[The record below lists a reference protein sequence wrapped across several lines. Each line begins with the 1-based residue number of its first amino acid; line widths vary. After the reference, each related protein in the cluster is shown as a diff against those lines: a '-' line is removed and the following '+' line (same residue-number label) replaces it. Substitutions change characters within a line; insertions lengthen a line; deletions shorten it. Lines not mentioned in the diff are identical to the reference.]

1 MTSETGSGPREF
13 PTPEEIAA
21 EVGRPLGVSP
31 WVLIDQ
37 QRIDA
42 FADATDDHQWIHTDP
57 ERAKDGPFGTTIAHG
72 LLTLSLVPSLV
83 GQIYRVTGARMAIN
97 YGSDRVRFVNPVR
110 SGSRIR
116 AASTLKAADRKA
128 GDPPQVQVTVVTTI
142 EIEGESK
149 PAAVV
154 EHLGRYYF

>member
-1 MTSETGSGPREF
+1 MTSGSLREF
-13 PTPEEIAA
+13 GSADELLAA
-21 EVGRPLGVSP
+21 VGQELGTSP

-57 ERAKDGPFGTTIAHG
+57 VAAADGPFGTTIAHG

-83 GQIYRVTGARMAIN
+83 GKILRVTGARMSIN
-97 YGSDRVRFVNPVR
+97 YGSDRVRFVSPVKV
-110 SGSRIR
+110 GSRLR
-116 AASTLKAADRKA
+116 ASCTLLAAEPIGGDRS
-128 GDPPQVQVTVVTTI
+128 QVQVTFRTTI
-142 EIEGESK
+142 AIENQDR